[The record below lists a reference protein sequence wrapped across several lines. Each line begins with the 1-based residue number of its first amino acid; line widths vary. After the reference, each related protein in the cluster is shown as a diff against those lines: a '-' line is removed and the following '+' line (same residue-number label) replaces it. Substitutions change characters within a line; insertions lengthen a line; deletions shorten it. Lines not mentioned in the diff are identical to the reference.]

1 MNELNLFAEITLRH
15 GGEWWQLEESDDHTL
30 CLCESKTK
38 FVVNN
43 RVYYNPPVFQVFDRR
58 TGKRL
63 FASTNYFSALEK
75 YRQLTEEDKK

>member
-1 MNELNLFAEITLRH
+1 MGELNLFAEITLKN
-15 GGEWWQLEESDDHTL
+15 GGEWWQLEESDGYT
-30 CLCESKTK
+30 LCESKTK
-38 FVVNN
+38 FVVNH

>member
-15 GGEWWQLEESDDHTL
+15 GGEWWQLEKSDDHTL

-43 RVYYNPPVFQVFDRR
+43 RIHHNPPAFQIFDKK

-63 FASTNYFSALEK
+63 FASTNYQHAYGEFQRLCKEG
-75 YRQLTEEDKK
+75 